1 MKTTRQLTIE
11 NRPGYF
17 FNDMTN
23 ILDFDRSLFNINE
36 ASFRGDELILYD
48 ITYTI
53 YMDNWPI
60 AHRVLSKGKSAT
72 PLFYSLVQ
80 RCCLQHLIKQN
91 YLLKNFLKTLIL
103 MT

>member
-36 ASFRGDELILYD
+36 ASFRGDELIMYD

-53 YMDNWPI
+53 
-60 AHRVLSKGKSAT
+60 
-72 PLFYSLVQ
+72 
-80 RCCLQHLIKQN
+80 
-91 YLLKNFLKTLIL
+91 
-103 MT
+103 